1 MDLDQRNA
9 TDLREQAEETLRVEL
24 IRDRASSENVVE
36 AKIAE
41 INSLPDQAVV
51 PELPPGMAG
60 IVVALSAII
69 LIYARMRK
77 SDLYFL

>member
-1 MDLDQRNA
+1 LDLDQRNA
-9 TDLREQAEETLRVEL
+9 TDLRGQAEETLHVEL
-24 IRDRASSENVVE
+24 IRDRASSESVD
-36 AKIAE
+36 AKIVE

-51 PELPPGMAG
+51 PEFPPGMAG
-60 IVVALSAII
+60 IVLALSAII